1 MRTALIILLAPA
13 HVLGRLQTLPVHAEQ
28 PGRTGAVHSAAAA
41 AAARVRRRRRRR
53 LDDGLGQGQAVAH
66 HGAVQ
71 AVLGHDRRVAPGLL
85 GLAPLGAPVLEPHLD
100 AVLGQVGPVGEEFAR
115 VHVRVVGL
123 FEGLLQ
129 LVDLQAREDCSEE
142 EGGARVKKV
151 ISFRV
156 LGRLVFFY
164 MTCFFF
170 Y

>member
-28 PGRTGAVHSAAAA
+28 PGRTGARVRAR
-41 AAARVRRRRRRR
+41 ARVRRR

-100 AVLGQVGPVGEEFAR
+100 AVLGQVGPGGEEFAR

-156 LGRLVFFY
+156 LERL
-164 MTCFFF
+164 FFF
-170 Y
+170 MFVCKEITDKKFKF